1 MLQPSVKVPF
11 LELKIHPENQFRQE
25 FIEGSAI
32 DPKLFE
38 STIEIVNDLVTN
50 LAGDVATPI
59 HDALN
64 WRYTRFGLNATPNQ
78 WAALF
83 LNEDGSCWQAKLYTP
98 RKNLKK
104 GTFQKYETPVGQ
116 GAQAFFPKI
125 PKALWQPISD
135 RYQVPLP
142 AENQSFWDWIRQNS
156 EIPIVITEGGKKAL
170 SLLSQGY
177 VGIALYGVNGGYR
190 TTETIGGEKLPLL
203 HPILIPDLIPFME
216 SDRPV
221 ILAFDQDANGSTRSK
236 VQKALSK
243 FGLLLEKQGCRVKV
257 AQWDSQAGLCKGV
270 DDLLVQA
277 GTAAWEIAYDQA
289 ISLQYWLLQ
298 NRLEHEFTRQPNQI
312 VQTAQLSTLFN
323 QATPGSIG
331 SVNNCLPQEGI
342 VVLRSPKGTEK
353 TKLLALATRH
363 TNQVIT
369 LTHLI
374 SLGRNLAD
382 RLDGTFRNDLDFG
395 GGYVFD
401 KSTAQVANINR
412 LTACVA
418 GLGWFAQRIDNYI
431 GCDLV
436 LDEAVQVARTL
447 LTSSTCNTDGGRPAL
462 LAIFEQLVRNAN
474 RVLCADADFDD
485 ATIEWIESIRNE
497 KAWILVNHY
506 RPTPYPTKIIDSR
519 DRSAAIADIVATGK
533 TLEKGTA
540 LWVATDS
547 KGLAKTLKELLEANL
562 GSGAVI
568 AIHSESVGGSV
579 ERALLRD
586 PNGQIPA
593 LVAQGVKV
601 FIGSP
606 SISTGV
612 SIEVQDIFKIVYG
625 LFTGVS
631 LLDTDMLQ
639 QLSRIRQPVER
650 RIWCVEKGLRYA
662 KASKA
667 LTASQFKRDLKQ
679 RTSTTVLIARSS
691 LSSAALE
698 QMEAY
703 NWESN
708 PHLTLYANFG
718 ATQNRAMVNLRS
730 QLVTRL
736 KMAGHSIEIIQPPPN
751 SEMRNLMTELRAA
764 VKQRDAEAI
773 WKAASLTYAEKLA
786 LDEKQKTGEALSPEE
801 RLAIQRFQICEFYV
815 IPPEELTLEDV
826 LNDRNG
832 RAQIELRRLEEFLHP
847 ELATSTTT
855 HSIETQVQQ
864 GAPFTPWDFS
874 NAETRNLVFHNLGLS
889 DFIHNAI
896 AGGKW
901 YMSDLE
907 QIAQKL
913 LQYRKDL
920 EIYLGYRVST
930 KISITQLVHQL
941 CTQIGITFTR
951 HRQRKDK
958 KVLSFYTLNQADFD
972 RKMAILSRRQADREK
987 YSQLNSATEQFP
999 IHQGGI
1005 QEFLPPPG
1013 SASNLDEKPIDS
1025 REVPATDL
1033 EQNSIETLASTS
1045 EFSEEADL
1053 DSTSTSIST

>member
-1 MLQPSVKVPF
+1 MLQPSVKSPF
-11 LELKIHPENQFRQE
+11 LELTIHPENQFRQE
-25 FIEGSAI
+25 FIEGSGI
-32 DPKLFE
+32 DPQLFE
-38 STIEIVNDLVTN
+38 SAIEVVNDLVTN
-50 LAGDVATPI
+50 IVGDVATPI

-64 WRYTRFGLNATPNQ
+64 WRYTRFGLNANPNQ

-83 LNEDGSCWQAKLYTP
+83 LNEDGSCWQAKLSTP
-98 RKNLKK
+98 RKNFKK

-116 GAQAFFPKI
+116 GSQAFFPKI
-125 PKALWQPISD
+125 PKTVWQAICD
-135 RYQVPLP
+135 RYQAPLP
-142 AENQSFWDWIRQNS
+142 TENQSFWEWIRQNS
-156 EIPIVITEGGKKAL
+156 EIPIVLTEGGKKAL

-177 VGIALYGVNGGYR
+177 VAIALYGINGGYR

-203 HPILIPDLIPFME
+203 HPTLISDLVPFMVP
-216 SDRPV
+216 DRSV
-221 ILAFDQDANGSTRSK
+221 TLAFDQDVNGSTRSK

-243 FGLLLEKQGCRVKV
+243 FGLLLQKQDCQVKV
-257 AQWDSQAGLCKGV
+257 AQWDSQLGLCKGI

-277 GTAAWEIAYDQA
+277 GAAAWEMAYDQA
-289 ISLQYWLLQ
+289 IELPHWLLQ
-298 NRLEHEFTRQPNQI
+298 NRLEREFTRQPTQT
-312 VQTAQLSTLFN
+312 VHTAQLSTLFS
-323 QATPGSIG
+323 QTTIG
-331 SVNNCLPQEGI
+331 SHSNCLPQEGI
-342 VVLRSPKGTEK
+342 VILRSPKGTEK
-353 TKLLALATRH
+353 TKLLSLATRH

-401 KSTAQVANINR
+401 KSTAHIANINR

-418 GLGWFAQRIDNYI
+418 GLGWFAQRIEHYI

-447 LTSSTCNTDGGRPAL
+447 LTSSTCNNEGGRPAL
-462 LAIFEQLVRNAN
+462 LAIFEKLVRNAK

-485 ATIEWIESIRNE
+485 ATIQWIESIRNE
-497 KAWILVNHY
+497 KAWILVNHH
-506 RPTPYPTKIIDSR
+506 RPTPYPTKMIDSR
-519 DRSAAIADIVATGK
+519 DRCAAIADIVSVGK
-533 TLEKGTA
+533 KLEKGTA

-547 KGLAKTLKELLEANL
+547 KGLAKTLKELLEAHL
-562 GSGAVI
+562 GSGSVL

-586 PNGQIPA
+586 PNGQIPV

-612 SIEVQDIFKIVYG
+612 SIEVQDIFKVVYG

-662 KASKA
+662 KTSKA

-679 RTSTTVLIARSS
+679 RTSATVLIARSS
-691 LSSAALE
+691 LTPAVVE

-703 NWESN
+703 NWDSN
-708 PHLTLYANFG
+708 PHLSLYANFG

-773 WKAASLTYAEKLA
+773 WKAATLSYGEKLA

-801 RLAIQRFQICEFYV
+801 RLAVQRFQICEFYV

-847 ELATSTTT
+847 ELATRSTAQ
-855 HSIETQVQQ
+855 SIETQVSQ
-864 GAPFTPWDFS
+864 GQSLTPWDFS

-907 QIAQKL
+907 PIAEKL

-920 EIYLGYRVST
+920 EVYLGYRVST

-951 HRQRKDK
+951 HRQRQDK
-958 KVLSFYTLNQADFD
+958 KVLSFYTLNQTDFD
-972 RKMAILSRRQADREK
+972 KKMAILSRRLADRERLTLLG
-987 YSQLNSATEQFP
+987 STTQQPL
-999 IHQGGI
+999 IHEGGI
-1005 QEFLPPPG
+1005 QVFTPQHG
-1013 SASNLDEKPIDS
+1013 SMLSTHESPIELNKEAFQS
-1025 REVPATDL
+1025 PRE
-1033 EQNSIETLASTS
+1033 QSIEPQAKELEKQQDIEPSGTDPNSAL
-1045 EFSEEADL
+1045 
-1053 DSTSTSIST
+1053 